1 MKLYDY
7 EKKHLRQMRRD
18 AAGCTLFLKRNKD
31 FPLEAPC
38 EIALYGNGARCT
50 LKGGT
55 GSGNVNSRFYVTA
68 EKGLEKAGFT
78 ITNPEW
84 MDAYDEVRKTERER
98 FVKQIKQEA
107 AGSGM
112 SVSMYS
118 MGKVD
123 PEPEYDIPVGSGDVA
138 IYVLS
143 RTCGEG
149 NDRRPVRGDILLTK
163 TEISDI
169 LQIRANYNK
178 FMLVLNVGAPIDLS
192 PIADAVDNIL
202 LLSQIGAVT
211 GVVLADILLGRA
223 DPSGKLTASWIA
235 WKDHEQIGDFGDLN
249 DTHYEEGVY
258 VGYRYYE
265 TAGVK
270 PLFPFGYG
278 KSYTDF
284 TVTPEDALLSGKI
297 LTVNARVKNTGDH
310 AGREAVLAYVS
321 VPDNKFDEPARVL
334 GGFTK
339 SETIDA
345 GSERSVDIRI
355 DLRDI
360 ATYDTQNG
368 RYVLPAGDYVVSVGD
383 SVEDT
388 KEVCVLHAASEI
400 VTKDV
405 QNLLDF
411 PDFQDYRP
419 ERSDRTYDTSLPVI
433 ELTQDDI
440 PCVEVDYNAKEEIDP
455 RVKEMSDE
463 DLALLSVGAFN
474 DDKKGF
480 VIGDAGQ
487 RVPGSAGETCGKFAD
502 KGIRA
507 LALADGP
514 AGLRLD
520 RKIGVDGKG
529 TYSYGNPMLNDFM
542 DFLPKA
548 AQVIPGIAL
557 RDAERRTR
565 EGGQI
570 KYQFA
575 TAIPIGT
582 AIAQSFDIPFAE
594 ECGDIVGS
602 EMETFGVDVWLAPAL
617 NIQRDIRCGRN
628 FEYYSEDPVV
638 AGYFAAAITNG
649 VQKHPGRYTCIKHY
663 AANNQETNRM
673 VNNSVVSERAMREIY
688 LRGFEIAVRESHP
701 GTVMSSYNLINGI
714 HSMERR
720 GLITDILRS
729 EFGFRGAVMTDWVV
743 PDMAEKDSSYHYP
756 EPAKVAAAG
765 NSLFMPG
772 GRHDYEDIL
781 SGLSLGTVTREQLE
795 INVSHLL
802 TLSGNG
808 NDK

>member
-7 EKKHLRQMRRD
+7 EKKHLRLMRRD
-18 AAGCTLFLKRNKD
+18 AGGCTLFLKRNKD

-38 EIALYGNGARCT
+38 EIALYGNGARHT

-55 GSGNVNSRFYVTA
+55 GSGEVNSRFYVTA
-68 EKGLEKAGFT
+68 EKGLARAGFT

-84 MDAYDEVRKTERER
+84 MDAYDKARAIEREA
-98 FVKQIKQEA
+98 FVKRIRQEA
-107 AGSGM
+107 VKAGM
-112 SVSMYS
+112 NVATYS

-123 PEPEYDIPVGSGDVA
+123 PEPEYDISVGSGDVA

-143 RTCGEG
+143 RVCGEG
-149 NDRRPVRGDILLTK
+149 NDRQPVRGDILLTK

-169 LQIRANYNK
+169 LQIQANYKK
-178 FMLVLNVGAPIDLS
+178 FMLVLNVGAPVDLS
-192 PIADAVDNIL
+192 PVADAVDNIL
-202 LLSQIGAVT
+202 LLSQLGAVT
-211 GVVLADILLGRA
+211 GVVLADIILGKA
-223 DPSGKLTASWIA
+223 DPSGKLAATWIS
-235 WKDHEQIGDFGDLN
+235 WKDHEQIGDFGNQD
-249 DTHYEEGVY
+249 DTHYEEGAY

-284 TVTPEDALLSGKI
+284 SVDASDASVANGI
-297 LTVNARVKNTGDH
+297 LTVDAKVKNIGDYD
-310 AGREAVLAYVS
+310 GREVVQAYVS
-321 VPDNKFDEPARVL
+321 VPDNKFDEPVKVL

-339 SETIDA
+339 TETIAA
-345 GSERSVDIRI
+345 GEEDTVSVKIN
-355 DLRDI
+355 LNDI
-360 ATYDTQNG
+360 ATYDTQNA
-368 RYVLPAGDYVVSVGD
+368 RYVLPAGDYIVSAGD

-388 KEVCVLHAASEI
+388 TEVCILHAAEEI

-405 QNLLDF
+405 KNLLDF

-419 ERSDRTYDTSLPVI
+419 EIKDRKYDTSLPVI
-433 ELTQDDI
+433 ELTQEMV
-440 PCVEVDYNAKEEIDP
+440 PCIKADYDKEEEIDP
-455 RVKEMSDE
+455 RVKDLSDE
-463 DLALLSVGAFN
+463 DLALLSVGYF
-474 DDKKGF
+474 DDSKKGF
-480 VIGDAGQ
+480 VIGDQGFK
-487 RVPGSAGETCGKFAD
+487 VPGSAGETCAKFED

-507 LALADGP
+507 LVLADGP

-520 RKIGVDGKG
+520 RKIGEDSKG
-529 TYSYGNPMLNDFM
+529 VYSYGNPMLNDFM

-548 AQVIPGIAL
+548 AQMIPGIRL
-557 RDAERRTR
+557 RDAEKRTR

-602 EMETFGVDVWLAPAL
+602 EMEIFGVDVWLAPAL

-663 AANNQETNRM
+663 AANNQETNRIA
-673 VNNSVVSERAMREIY
+673 NNSVVSERAMREIY

-701 GTVMSSYNLINGI
+701 GTVMSSYNLINGV
-714 HSMERR
+714 HSMERY

-729 EFGFRGAVMTDWVV
+729 EFGFNGAVMTDWVV
-743 PDMAEKDSSYHYP
+743 PDMAAKNSAYHYP
-756 EPAKVAAAG
+756 DPAKVAAAG

-772 GRHDYEDIL
+772 SRHDYEDIL
-781 SGLSLGTVTREQLE
+781 SGLKIGTVSREQLE
-795 INVSHLL
+795 INVSHLFAL
-802 TLSGNG
+802 AGNEE
-808 NDK
+808 DK